1 MVIVVLEIEFIDC
14 VVEDV
19 FLTSEVVEVEG
30 PIDGGNPVVSDN
42 VAEDDIVDWDV
53 AMDDGV
59 DVNVN
64 DVVEIVDRGPIVD
77 EGAVEDNGV
86 VEADAGNVVGM
97 NVVSVLVQSKTYV
110 CKLISFNPYKKK
122 EFITF
127 VTKYRNN
134 ILKRKCLRV
143 NMII

>member
-30 PIDGGNPVVSDN
+30 PIDGGNPVVWDN
-42 VAEDDIVDWDV
+42 VAEDDVVDWDV

-64 DVVEIVDRGPIVD
+64 DVVEIVDRGPIVE
-77 EGAVEDNGV
+77 EGAVKDNGV

-97 NVVSVLVQSKTYV
+97 NVVSVLVQSHVQSYA
-110 CKLISFNPYKKK
+110 LDWAEHRQQLSLLFNVPLCMQVP
-122 EFITF
+122 F
-127 VTKYRNN
+127 
-134 ILKRKCLRV
+134 
-143 NMII
+143 M

>member
-30 PIDGGNPVVSDN
+30 PIDGGDPVVWDN

-64 DVVEIVDRGPIVD
+64 DVVEIVDRGPIVE

-97 NVVSVLVQSKTYV
+97 NVVSVLVQSHVQSYALDWAEH
-110 CKLISFNPYKKK
+110 CQQLLLLFNVPLCMQVP
-122 EFITF
+122 F
-127 VTKYRNN
+127 
-134 ILKRKCLRV
+134 
-143 NMII
+143 M

>member
-19 FLTSEVVEVEG
+19 FLTSEVVEIEG
-30 PIDGGNPVVSDN
+30 PIDGGDPVVWDN

-64 DVVEIVDRGPIVD
+64 DVVEIVDRGPIVE

-97 NVVSVLVQSKTYV
+97 NVVSVLVQSHVQSYA
-110 CKLISFNPYKKK
+110 LDWAEHRQQLSLLFNVPLCMQVP
-122 EFITF
+122 F
-127 VTKYRNN
+127 
-134 ILKRKCLRV
+134 
-143 NMII
+143 M